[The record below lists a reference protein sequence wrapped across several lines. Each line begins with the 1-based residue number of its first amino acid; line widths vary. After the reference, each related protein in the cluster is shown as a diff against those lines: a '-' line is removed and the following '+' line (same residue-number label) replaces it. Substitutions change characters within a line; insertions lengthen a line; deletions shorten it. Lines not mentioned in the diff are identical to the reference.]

1 MNKPKGLLTIVG
13 TLDISQFWPATK
25 GGKSSDGDTVHLKVD
40 PQASFTFTS
49 ATGTKPKQTTKFVG
63 ASVNDHGK
71 IAKVITKSNEIKIR
85 LQGIDT
91 PELHLPVIAKRDAS
105 KKGKYGN
112 EFRQFYGAGAANA
125 LHDYL
130 KTFAGSN
137 GNTKVHAT
145 FVSYVNTPNDAID
158 SHGRFVGD
166 ILVGTAGA
174 KSINTW
180 LVENGWAFPLFY
192 DSMTKTEVETFLNA
206 WKAGRNRGSRPGKA
220 FQKPLQPFDPNRN
233 VNNAKLPDPGNV
245 NFPKIF
251 RRQATFFVQVP
262 GTLSG
267 QDFVK
272 MLNKGEKGK
281 PDRAYP
287 TPYFLQNFGSLDTKK
302 RVRLVDRIGAQGE
315 TLFKPEELVFQE
327 DPATLFDAG
336 GKKVIAW

>member
-1 MNKPKGLLTIVG
+1 MKKAKGLLTIVG

-25 GGKSSDGDTVHLKVD
+25 GGRSSDGDTVHLKVD
-40 PQASFTFTS
+40 PQNSFTFTS
-49 ATGTKPKQTTKFVG
+49 AAAGKPKRTLKFSG
-63 ASVNDHGK
+63 AFVNDHGK
-71 IAKVITKSNEIKIR
+71 KNVITSSSEIKIR

-91 PELHLPVIAKRDAS
+91 PELHLPVIAKRDPS
-105 KKGKYGN
+105 KQGKYGN

-130 KTFAGSN
+130 KTFGGSN
-137 GNTKVHAT
+137 GNTKIHAT

-192 DSMTKTEVETFLNA
+192 DSMTKSEVQTLLNA
-206 WKAGRNRGSRPGKA
+206 WNAGRSLGNRPGKA
-220 FQKPLQPFDPNRN
+220 FQKPLQAFDPNRN
-233 VNNAKLPDPGNV
+233 VNNATLPDPGNV

-262 GTLSG
+262 GNLTG

-272 MLNKGEKGK
+272 MLNKGATGK
-281 PDRAYP
+281 SDTAYP
-287 TPYFLQNFGSLDTKK
+287 LNYFLANTDNLDKKK
-302 RVRLVDRIGAQGE
+302 RVRLIDNIGSQGE
-315 TLFKPEELVFQE
+315 TLFKPEELVFTE
-327 DPATLFDAG
+327 DPATLLDNA
-336 GKKVIAW
+336 GKKVTSW